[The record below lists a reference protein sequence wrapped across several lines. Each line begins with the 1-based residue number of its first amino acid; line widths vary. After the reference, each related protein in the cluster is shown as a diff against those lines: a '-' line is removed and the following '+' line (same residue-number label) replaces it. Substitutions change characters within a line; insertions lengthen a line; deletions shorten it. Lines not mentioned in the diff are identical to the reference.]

1 MARNE
6 NKEHQA
12 VSSFRPVVMSSIIP
26 HFLAILLLSYKGREK
41 RVEVS
46 SLRKI
51 STYERCDCYGP
62 LLSLELSTRRL
73 TNATDTHGQKFLFLT
88 PRGA

>member
-1 MARNE
+1 M
-6 NKEHQA
+6 KEEGI
-12 VSSFRPVVMSSIIP
+12 FR
-26 HFLAILLLSYKGREK
+26 REK
-41 RVEVS
+41 RAEVS
-46 SLRKI
+46 SLHVKFQRTRDAI
-51 STYERCDCYGP
+51 VTARYGP